1 MCIMNEKNE
10 NNFRSG
16 FVGIIGAPNAGK
28 STLLNQVLGQKISI
42 TSKKPQT
49 TRDRILGIVNTPK
62 SQIIF
67 IDTPGIHK
75 STTLLNKRIVAQAM
89 LAMED
94 VDVVLF
100 MVDASSRNYSA
111 EKLIIS
117 QFKKTSKI
125 IVLALN
131 KIDLVKKAQIYTLV
145 EEFQQLHDFKAIIPI
160 SAKNNIQ
167 VKNILEEV
175 EGSLA
180 KGPRLFP
187 EETFTD
193 VSEKFMV
200 KEIIREKVFRLTGM
214 EIPYSSAV
222 TVDSFEVEK
231 KLIVIHASIHV
242 IRDSQKGIII
252 GKKGSM
258 LSQIGTK
265 ARKDIEQMTG
275 QKVLLKLF
283 VKVTKN
289 WVDNK
294 RILDEFGY

>member
-1 MCIMNEKNE
+1 MNKKNE

-49 TRDRILGIVNTPK
+49 TRDRILGIVNSPK

-89 LAMED
+89 LALED

-175 EGSLA
+175 EGLLA

-193 VSEKFMV
+193 GSEKFMV

>member
-1 MCIMNEKNE
+1 MVDKKQEEDIK
-10 NNFRSG
+10 SG

-49 TRDRILGIVNTPK
+49 TRDRILGIVNRES

-67 IDTPGIHK
+67 IDTPGIHR
-75 STTLLNKRIVAQAM
+75 STNLLNKRIVDQAM
-89 LAMED
+89 MALED
-94 VDVVLF
+94 VDIILF
-100 MVDASSRNYSA
+100 MVDSVNRNFSA

-117 QFKKTSKI
+117 QLNKTKKQV
-125 IVLALN
+125 VLALN
-131 KIDLVKKAQIYTLV
+131 KIDLTKKAQIYTLV
-145 EEFQQLHDFKAIIPI
+145 EEFQKLHDFKAIIPI
-160 SAKNNIQ
+160 SAKKDVQI
-167 VKNILEEV
+167 KNLLKEV
-175 EGSLA
+175 EILLPTTGH
-180 KGPRLFP
+180 RLFP

-222 TVDSFEVEK
+222 TVDSFVVEK

-242 IRDSQKGIII
+242 VRNSQKGIII

-258 LSQIGTK
+258 LSKIGSR

-289 WVDNK
+289 WIGNAK
-294 RILDEFGY
+294 MLNEFGY

>member
-1 MCIMNEKNE
+1 MMNKKE
-10 NNFRSG
+10 NIQSG

-49 TRDRILGIVNTPK
+49 TRDRIIGIVNSPS

-67 IDTPGIHK
+67 VDTPGIHK
-75 STTLLNKRIVAQAM
+75 STNLLNRRIVDQAM
-89 LAMED
+89 MALED
-94 VDVVLF
+94 VDIILF
-100 MVDASSRNYSA
+100 MVDSVSRNFSA

-117 QFKKTSKI
+117 QLTKTKKKVI
-125 IVLALN
+125 LALN
-131 KIDLVKKAQIYTLV
+131 KIDLAQKAQVFSLV
-145 EEFQQLHDFKAIIPI
+145 NEFQKLYAFKAVIPI
-160 SAKNNIQ
+160 SAKQDIQ
-167 VKNILEEV
+167 IKDLLKEV
-175 EGSLA
+175 EKLLPT
-180 KGPRLFP
+180 GPALFP

-222 TVDSFEVEK
+222 TIDSFEIER

-242 IRDSQKGIII
+242 VRDSQKGIII
-252 GKKGSM
+252 GKRGSM
-258 LSQIGTK
+258 LSKIGSR
-265 ARKDIEQMTG
+265 ARKDIEQLTG

-289 WVDNK
+289 WVGNE
-294 RILDEFGY
+294 RMLSEFGY

>member
-1 MCIMNEKNE
+1 MNKENE

-49 TRDRILGIVNTPK
+49 TRDKILGIVNRPT

-67 IDTPGIHK
+67 VDTPGIHK
-75 STTLLNKRIVAQAM
+75 STTLLNKRIVGQAM

-100 MVDASSRNYSA
+100 MVDVSSRNYSA

-117 QFKKTSKI
+117 QMKKIPKPI
-125 IVLALN
+125 ILALN
-131 KIDLVKKAQIYTLV
+131 KIDLVKKEQVYTLV
-145 EEFQQLHDFKAIIPI
+145 KEFQQLHEFKAIIPV
-160 SAKNNIQ
+160 SAKKNIQ
-167 VKNILEEV
+167 IENIIEEV
-175 EGSLA
+175 ERSLA

-252 GKKGSM
+252 GKKGAM

-283 VKVTKN
+283 VKVTKH
-289 WVDNK
+289 WVDNS

>member
-1 MCIMNEKNE
+1 MNKKNE
-10 NNFRSG
+10 NKFRSG

-49 TRDRILGIVNTPK
+49 TRDRILGIVNSPS

-75 STTLLNKRIVAQAM
+75 STTLLNRRIVDQAM
-89 LAMED
+89 QALED
-94 VDVVLF
+94 VDVILF
-100 MVDASSRNYSA
+100 MVDVAARNYSA

-117 QFKKTSKI
+117 QLKKTSKTV
-125 IVLALN
+125 VLALN
-131 KIDLVKKAQIYTLV
+131 KIDLVKKAEVFNLV
-145 EEFQQLHDFKAIIPI
+145 GEFQKLHKFKSIIPV
-160 SAKNNIQ
+160 SAQKGIQ

-175 EGSLA
+175 EKSLDI
-180 KGPRLFP
+180 GPRLFP

-222 TVDSFEVEK
+222 TIDSFVVEK

-252 GKKGSM
+252 GKRGSM
-258 LSQIGTK
+258 LSKIGSK

-289 WVDNK
+289 WTDNG
-294 RILDEFGY
+294 RMLNEFGY

>member
-1 MCIMNEKNE
+1 MNKENE
-10 NNFRSG
+10 RHFRSG

-28 STLLNQVLGQKISI
+28 STLLNHVLGQKISI

-49 TRDRILGIVNTPK
+49 TRDRILGIVNRPL
-62 SQIIF
+62 SQIVF
-67 IDTPGIHK
+67 VDTPGIHK
-75 STTLLNKRIVAQAM
+75 STTLLNKRIVDQAM
-89 LAMED
+89 LALED
-94 VDVVLF
+94 VDVILF

-111 EKLIIS
+111 EKLIIA
-117 QFKKTSKI
+117 QLKKTPKT

-131 KIDLVKKAQIYTLV
+131 KIDLVKKAQIYALV
-145 EEFQQLHDFKAIIPI
+145 EEFQQLHEFKAIIPI
-160 SAKNNIQ
+160 SAKKNIQ
-167 VKNILEEV
+167 IKNILEEV

-180 KGPRLFP
+180 KGPMLFP

-252 GKKGSM
+252 GKKGAM

-265 ARKDIEQMTG
+265 ARIDIEQMTG

-283 VKVTKN
+283 VKVTKD
-289 WVDNK
+289 WIDNS

>member
-1 MCIMNEKNE
+1 MNEKNE

-49 TRDRILGIVNTPK
+49 TRDRILGIVNSPK

-89 LAMED
+89 LALED

-111 EKLIIS
+111 EKLILS

-214 EIPYSSAV
+214 EIPYSSAE

-242 IRDSQKGIII
+242 LRDSQKGIII

>member
-1 MCIMNEKNE
+1 MKDIENNE
-10 NNFRSG
+10 NIHAG

-28 STLLNQVLGQKISI
+28 STLLNQILGQKISI

-49 TRDRILGIVNTPK
+49 TRDRIIGIINRPS

-67 IDTPGIHK
+67 VDTPGIHK
-75 STTLLNKRIVAQAM
+75 SKNLLNRRIVDQAM
-89 LAMED
+89 MALED
-94 VDVVLF
+94 VDIILF
-100 MVDASSRNYSA
+100 MVDASNRNFSA
-111 EKLIIS
+111 EKLIVS
-117 QFKKTSKI
+117 QLNKTRKKV
-125 IVLALN
+125 VLALN
-131 KIDLVKKAQIYTLV
+131 KIDLVKKAEVYTLV
-145 EEFQQLHDFKAIIPI
+145 DEFQKLYNFKAIIPI
-160 SAKNNIQ
+160 SAKKAIQ
-167 VKNILEEV
+167 IKTLLNEV
-175 EGSLA
+175 ENLLP
-180 KGPRLFP
+180 KGHRLFP

-200 KEIIREKVFRLTGM
+200 KEIIREKVFRMTGM

-222 TVDSFEVEK
+222 TIDSFAIER

-242 IRDSQKGIII
+242 IRNSQKGIII

-258 LSQIGTK
+258 LTQIGSK
-265 ARKDIEQMTG
+265 ARKDIEQLTG

-289 WVDNK
+289 WSDNA

>member
-1 MCIMNEKNE
+1 MNKQNE

-49 TRDRILGIVNTPK
+49 TRDRILGIVNSPK

-89 LAMED
+89 LALED

-289 WVDNK
+289 WVDNP

>member
-1 MCIMNEKNE
+1 MNKTNE

-49 TRDRILGIVNTPK
+49 TRDRILGIVNSPK

-89 LAMED
+89 LALED

-175 EGSLA
+175 EGLLA

>member
-1 MCIMNEKNE
+1 MVDKKQEEDIK
-10 NNFRSG
+10 SG

-49 TRDRILGIVNTPK
+49 TRDRILGIVNTAS

-75 STTLLNKRIVAQAM
+75 STNLLNRRIVDQAM
-89 LAMED
+89 MALED
-94 VDVVLF
+94 VDIILF
-100 MVDASSRNYSA
+100 MIDAASRNFSA

-117 QFKKTSKI
+117 QLNKTKKPV
-125 IVLALN
+125 VLALN
-131 KIDLVKKAQIYTLV
+131 KIDLTKKAQIYTLV
-145 EEFQQLHDFKAIIPI
+145 EEFQTMYDFKAIIPI
-160 SAKNNIQ
+160 SAKKDIQ
-167 VKNILEEV
+167 IKNLLKEV
-175 EGSLA
+175 EILLPTGN
-180 KGPRLFP
+180 RLFP

-222 TVDSFEVEK
+222 TVDSFAVEK

-242 IRDSQKGIII
+242 VRDSQKGIII

-258 LSQIGTK
+258 LSKIGSR

-289 WVDNK
+289 WIDNG
-294 RILDEFGY
+294 RVLSEFGY

>member
-1 MCIMNEKNE
+1 MNKKDE
-10 NNFRSG
+10 NNIRSG

-49 TRDRILGIVNTPK
+49 TRDRILGIVNKPS

-75 STTLLNKRIVAQAM
+75 STTLLNRRIVDQAM
-89 LAMED
+89 LALED
-94 VDVVLF
+94 VDVILF
-100 MVDASSRNYSA
+100 MVDVAARNYSA

-117 QFKKTSKI
+117 QLKKTSKTV
-125 IVLALN
+125 VLALN
-131 KIDLVKKAQIYTLV
+131 KIDLVKKAEVYKLV
-145 EEFQQLHDFKAIIPI
+145 EEFQQLYDFKTIIPV
-160 SAKNNIQ
+160 SAKKNIQ
-167 VKNILEEV
+167 VKTILEEV
-175 EGSLA
+175 EKVLA

-222 TVDSFEVEK
+222 TIDSFEVEK

-258 LSQIGTK
+258 LSKIGAK
-265 ARKDIEQMTG
+265 ARKDIEQMTN

-289 WVDNK
+289 WISNA
-294 RILDEFGY
+294 RILNEFGY

>member
-1 MCIMNEKNE
+1 MMTQKDRTDI
-10 NNFRSG
+10 RSG

-49 TRDRILGIVNTPK
+49 TRDRILGIVNRPA

-67 IDTPGIHK
+67 VDTPGIHK
-75 STTLLNKRIVAQAM
+75 SKGLLNKRIVDQAI
-89 LAMED
+89 LALED

-100 MVDASSRNYSA
+100 MVDAAARNYSA

-117 QFKKTSKI
+117 QLKRTSKP

-131 KIDLVKKAQIYTLV
+131 KIDLVKKAAVYTLV
-145 EEFQQLHDFKAIIPI
+145 EQIQKLHDFKAIVPV
-160 SAKNNIQ
+160 SAKKGTQ
-167 VKNILEEV
+167 VANLLIEV
-175 EGSLA
+175 EQFLI

-187 EETFTD
+187 EDIFTD

-242 IRDSQKGIII
+242 VRDSQKGIII
-252 GKKGSM
+252 GKRGAM
-258 LSQIGTK
+258 LSKIGAK

-289 WVDNK
+289 WISNE
-294 RILDEFGY
+294 RILNEFGY

>member
-1 MCIMNEKNE
+1 MNTTDEKNI
-10 NNFRSG
+10 RSG

-28 STLLNQVLGQKISI
+28 STLINQVIGQKISI

-49 TRDRILGIVNTPK
+49 TRDRILGIVNRPL

-67 IDTPGIHK
+67 MDTPGIHK
-75 STTLLNKRIVAQAM
+75 STSLLNKRIVDQAM
-89 LAMED
+89 LAMEE
-94 VDVVLF
+94 VDVILF
-100 MVDASSRNYSA
+100 MVDTAARNYSA

-117 QFKKTSKI
+117 QFKKTQKP

-131 KIDLVKKAQIYTLV
+131 KIDLVKKEQVYTLV
-145 EEFQQLHDFKAIIPI
+145 EEFRQLHDFKAIVPV
-160 SAKNNIQ
+160 SAMKDIQ
-167 VKNILEEV
+167 VEALLEEV
-175 EGSLA
+175 EKSLS

-193 VSEKFMV
+193 VSENFMV

-222 TVDSFEVEK
+222 TVDSFAVEK

-242 IRDSQKGIII
+242 ARDSQKGIII

-258 LSQIGTK
+258 LSKIGEK
-265 ARKDIEQMTG
+265 ARKDIEEMTG

-289 WVDNK
+289 WVDNQ
-294 RILDEFGY
+294 RILNEFGY

>member
-1 MCIMNEKNE
+1 VCIMNEKNE

>member
-1 MCIMNEKNE
+1 MNNKNK
-10 NNFRSG
+10 NIFRSG

-49 TRDRILGIVNTPK
+49 TRDRILGIVNSST

-67 IDTPGIHK
+67 VDTPGVHK
-75 STTLLNKRIVAQAM
+75 STTLLNKRIVARAM
-89 LAMED
+89 LALED
-94 VDVVLF
+94 VDVILF

-111 EKLIIS
+111 EKLIIT
-117 QFKKTSKI
+117 QLKKMSKTI
-125 IVLALN
+125 ILALN
-131 KIDLVKKAQIYTLV
+131 KIDLIKKAQIYNLV
-145 EEFQQLHDFKAIIPI
+145 DEFQQVHDFKAIIPI

-167 VKNILEEV
+167 IKNILEEV
-175 EGSLA
+175 EDSLA
-180 KGPRLFP
+180 KGPRLFS
-187 EETFTD
+187 EDTFTD

-222 TVDSFEVEK
+222 TVDSFVVEK

-289 WVDNK
+289 WIDNS
-294 RILDEFGY
+294 RMLDEFGY

>member
-1 MCIMNEKNE
+1 MNNKNE

-89 LAMED
+89 LALED

-111 EKLIIS
+111 EKLILS

-131 KIDLVKKAQIYTLV
+131 KIDLIKKAQIYTLV

-175 EGSLA
+175 EGLLA
-180 KGPRLFP
+180 KGTRLFP

>member
-1 MCIMNEKNE
+1 MNKNDEKT
-10 NNFRSG
+10 FRSG

-49 TRDRILGIVNTPK
+49 TRDRILGIVNRPS
-62 SQIIF
+62 SQIVF
-67 IDTPGIHK
+67 VDTPGIHK
-75 STTLLNKRIVAQAM
+75 STSLLNKRIVDQAM
-89 LAMED
+89 LAMEG
-94 VDVVLF
+94 VDVILF
-100 MVDASSRNYSA
+100 MVDVAARNYSA

-117 QFKKTSKI
+117 QFKKTSKTI
-125 IVLALN
+125 ILALN
-131 KIDLVKKAQIYTLV
+131 KIDLVSKDQVFILV
-145 EEFQQLHDFKAIIPI
+145 EEFQKLHEFNAIVPV
-160 SAKNNIQ
+160 SAKKDIQ
-167 VKNILEEV
+167 IKNLLEEL

-180 KGPRLFP
+180 KGPMLYP

-222 TVDSFEVEK
+222 TVDSFVVEK

-242 IRDSQKGIII
+242 VRDSQKGIII
-252 GKKGSM
+252 GKKGTM
-258 LSQIGTK
+258 LSMIGSK
-265 ARKDIEQMTG
+265 ARQDIERMTG

-289 WVDNK
+289 WIDNSRK
-294 RILDEFGY
+294 LDEFGY

>member
-1 MCIMNEKNE
+1 MNKKNE
-10 NNFRSG
+10 NTIRSG

-49 TRDRILGIVNTPK
+49 TRDRILGIVNSPS
-62 SQIIF
+62 SQIVF
-67 IDTPGIHK
+67 VDTPGIHK
-75 STTLLNKRIVAQAM
+75 STTLLNKRIVSQAM
-89 LAMED
+89 LALED
-94 VDVVLF
+94 VDVILF
-100 MVDASSRNYSA
+100 MVDVAARNYSA

-117 QFKKTSKI
+117 QLKKIPKP
-125 IVLALN
+125 VFLALN
-131 KIDLVKKAQIYTLV
+131 KIDLVKKAEIYTLV
-145 EEFQQLHDFKAIIPI
+145 EEFQNLHDFKAIIPI
-160 SAKNNIQ
+160 SAKHNTQ

-175 EGSLA
+175 EQSLA
-180 KGPRLFP
+180 VGPRLFP

-222 TVDSFEVEK
+222 TVDSFAVEK

-258 LSQIGTK
+258 LSKIGTT

-289 WVDNK
+289 WIDNG

>member
-1 MCIMNEKNE
+1 MNKKNE

-49 TRDRILGIVNTPK
+49 TRDRILGIVNSPK

-89 LAMED
+89 LALED

-193 VSEKFMV
+193 GSEKFMV

>member
-1 MCIMNEKNE
+1 MNKKNE
-10 NNFRSG
+10 DNFRSG

-49 TRDRILGIVNTPK
+49 TRDRILGIVNSPT

-89 LAMED
+89 LALED
-94 VDVVLF
+94 VDVILF

-111 EKLIIS
+111 EKLILS
-117 QFKKTSKI
+117 QLKKKSKTTI
-125 IVLALN
+125 LALN
-131 KIDLVKKAQIYTLV
+131 KIDLVEKAQIYRLV
-145 EEFQQLHDFKAIIPI
+145 EEFGQVNDFKAIIPI

-167 VKNILEEV
+167 IKNILEEV

-180 KGPRLFP
+180 KGPSLFP
-187 EETFTD
+187 EDTFTD

-222 TVDSFEVEK
+222 TVDSFVVEK

-258 LSQIGTK
+258 LTQIGTK

-289 WVDNK
+289 WNDNS
-294 RILDEFGY
+294 RLLDEFGY